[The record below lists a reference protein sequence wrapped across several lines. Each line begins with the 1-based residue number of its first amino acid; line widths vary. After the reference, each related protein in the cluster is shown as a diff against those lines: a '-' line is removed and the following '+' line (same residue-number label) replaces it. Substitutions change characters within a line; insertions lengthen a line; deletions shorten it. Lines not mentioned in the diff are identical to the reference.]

1 MRACKKAQEFWS
13 PAASRKSYKKT
24 EFLIEI
30 PRIRGGHFALK
41 FQGAMVNH
49 IRENSRP
56 KCHILFTENRQL
68 KRRFCLLTKYSL
80 LNKIKTN
87 KLRFLWVVKLR
98 NFLPIDSRRI
108 NAVWK
113 CRRALNFIFF
123 APSVVAKNRRN
134 LIKNLESLRGLQNN
148 LSRLR
153 LLVLIRDSK
162 FVLFKKPRY
171 CFLCSRRV
179 KISLSEP
186 AEFLLE

>member
-1 MRACKKAQEFWS
+1 MRSTLKACDFSCALSYWKIYTYASGVLEIVVKRLIVLEMRACKKAQEFWS
-13 PAASRKSYKKT
+13 LAASRKSYKKT

-68 KRRFCLLTKYSL
+68 KRRFYLLTKYSL

-98 NFLPIDSRRI
+98 NSLPIDSRRI

-113 CRRALNFIFF
+113 CRRALNFIFL
-123 APSVVAKNRRN
+123 RRA
-134 LIKNLESLRGLQNN
+134 SLR
-148 LSRLR
+148 
-153 LLVLIRDSK
+153 
-162 FVLFKKPRY
+162 
-171 CFLCSRRV
+171 
-179 KISLSEP
+179 KIGVI
-186 AEFLLE
+186 